1 MTRMDMGI
9 VYFMLVKERNCGRTN
24 ESVNRLVQFE
34 SLIGWLSISIK
45 IRVSFIVCR
54 TDELSLKLG
63 VLFMYSVLI

>member
-1 MTRMDMGI
+1 MTRMDMGV

-24 ESVNRLVQFE
+24 EIVNRLVQFE

-54 TDELSLKLG
+54 TDELSLNLG

>member
-1 MTRMDMGI
+1 MDMG
-9 VYFMLVKERNCGRTN
+9 VAYFMLVKERNCGRTN
-24 ESVNRLVQFE
+24 EIVNRLVQFE

-54 TDELSLKLG
+54 TDELSLNLG

>member
-1 MTRMDMGI
+1 MTRMDMG
-9 VYFMLVKERNCGRTN
+9 VEYFMLVKERNCGRTN
-24 ESVNRLVQFE
+24 EIVNRLVQFE

>member
-1 MTRMDMGI
+1 M
-9 VYFMLVKERNCGRTN
+9 
-24 ESVNRLVQFE
+24 NRLVQFE
-34 SLIGWLSISIK
+34 SLFVWLSISIK